1 MRVGHTER
9 KWAKMSDLRKYL
21 EKQMKDPEFRAEHEA
36 TRAEFEVTK
45 ALIEARVSLN
55 MTQKDLAERSGI
67 RQSNISRIENGTCSP
82 TIATLQLLAKGM
94 GKELTVN
101 FR

>member
-1 MRVGHTER
+1 
-9 KWAKMSDLRKYL
+9 MSDLHKYL
-21 EKQMKDPEFRAEHEA
+21 EKQMTDPAFREEHEA
-36 TRAEFEVTK
+36 TRTEFEVAK

-55 MTQKDLAERSGI
+55 MTQKELAERSGI

-82 TIATLQLLAKGM
+82 TVATLQLLAKGL
-94 GKELTVN
+94 GKELSIS